1 MGGTSLVVQELGLL
15 ISTAGGT
22 DSQIPCHGFS
32 EEKKKKNQMGEVKLG
47 PILSVT
53 PHLTKHGPL
62 NEAFPD
68 QKFQSLQFLGL
79 CLSIH
84 E

>member
-1 MGGTSLVVQELGLL
+1 MVRTPHFPCRGHRFSDPTHGLGE
-15 ISTAGGT
+15 A
-22 DSQIPCHGFS
+22 
-32 EEKKKKNQMGEVKLG
+32 KKKKNQIGEVKLG
-47 PILSVT
+47 PLLSVA
-53 PHLTKHGPL
+53 PHLTNHGPL
-62 NEAFPD
+62 KEAFPG